1 MTKTQL
7 ALTLSC
13 LAVGAGLHGAADA
26 AVTLTDTTNIT
37 LSNSQVE
44 VGGDTSENPDVT
56 GGLAGPLI
64 PYAATGVDLYP
75 ATAWTTE
82 NLNDGDVG
90 VGNPSDGTYAI
101 IANETTLVLDFGSTQ
116 VLGSVAIY
124 SGYRNRD
131 ETTYTL
137 RDGAGSLLGQY
148 EITTGPEPGTNEG
161 VDSIWLTFNTPV
173 VTDRLQFDIGPDMG
187 DRVIDSNAGGGSF
200 REIQVFAVPEPG
212 SLALLGL
219 GGLMALRRRRN

>member
-1 MTKTQL
+1 MTRTQL
-7 ALTLSC
+7 TLTLSC

-44 VGGDTSENPDVT
+44 VGDNTSENPDVT

-64 PYAATGVDLYP
+64 AYTPTGVDEIP
-75 ATAWTTE
+75 DPPNWGAA

-90 VGNPSDGTYAI
+90 VGNPSDGFYAI
-101 IANETTLVLDFGSTQ
+101 LANDTTLVLDFGSTQ

-124 SGYRNRD
+124 GGYGNRD
-131 ETTYTL
+131 NGTYTL
-137 RDGAGSLLGQY
+137 RDGAGALLGQY
-148 EITTGPEPGTNEG
+148 EIITPQVPSTNEG

-173 VTDRLQFDIGPDMG
+173 VTDQLLIDIGPKGPG
-187 DRVIDSNAGGGSF
+187 DTTGGGGSF

-219 GGLMALRRRRN
+219 GGLMVMRRRRN